1 MPRYVTR
8 GRKTRQAR
16 YKKRAPTRKYRRPTR
31 PSYRRKSGGMS
42 RKRILNVTSTKK
54 QDNMLSFS
62 NTDNTGGSKTVA
74 AGGLYVNGAYSYG
87 MSVWCATARSMVT
100 AGVTDQYIDAADRC
114 SATCYM
120 RGLKEN
126 LRIQTN
132 SPMPWLWRRIV
143 FTTKG
148 NTFLNAAPADTPTQ
162 TYRAYSDTSIGIAR
176 QWFNLQANS
185 MPSTVNGFNGIIF
198 KGTFNQDWNDVITA
212 KVDTSRITVK
222 SDRTCTI
229 RTGNSNGHFSDRK
242 LWYPMNAN
250 LVYDDDESGAG
261 TTTQYF
267 STDAKAGMGDMFVID
282 YLVPGLGAASTDI
295 INLNSTA
302 TLYWHEK

>member
-1 MPRYVTR
+1 
-8 GRKTRQAR
+8 
-16 YKKRAPTRKYRRPTR
+16 
-31 PSYRRKSGGMS
+31 
-42 RKRILNVTSTKK
+42 
-54 QDNMLSFS
+54 MLSFS
-62 NTDNTGGSKTVA
+62 NTDSSGGSKAVG

-87 MSVWCATARSMVT
+87 MSVWCATARSLVT

-114 SATCYM
+114 STTCYM

-143 FTTKG
+143 FTSKG
-148 NTFLNAAPADTPTQ
+148 NTFLNSAPADTPTQ
-162 TYRAYSDTSIGIAR
+162 TYRVYSDTSIGIAR

-198 KGTFNQDWNDVITA
+198 KGALNQDWNDVITA
-212 KVDTSRITVK
+212 KVDTTRITVK

-229 RTGNSNGHFSDRK
+229 RTGNNNGHFSDRK

-250 LVYDDDESGAG
+250 LVYDDDEAGAG

-267 STDAKAGMGDMFVID
+267 STDAKGGMGDVYVVD